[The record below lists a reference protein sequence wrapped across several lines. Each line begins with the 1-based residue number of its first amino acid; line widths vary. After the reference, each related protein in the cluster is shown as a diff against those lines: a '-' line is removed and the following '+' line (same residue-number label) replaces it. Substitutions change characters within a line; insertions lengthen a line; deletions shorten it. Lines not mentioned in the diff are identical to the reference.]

1 MPTAGD
7 VYITLRVHRS
17 GVVIGSVTGDVDW
30 LGAPTLGRFLAKRIA
45 AREDFVLD
53 LRGLGF
59 LGAAGLAT
67 LLEAA
72 GAAAEENVSWAMV
85 TWGPVV
91 NRVIVAIGVSTVL
104 PTHPTLCE
112 ALADVQAG
120 RKRLDRAPART
131 ARRALFASSG
141 WRPPPA

>member
-1 MPTAGD
+1 MPAAGG
-7 VYITLRVHRS
+7 VSVEFRVHRS
-17 GVVIGSVTGDVDW
+17 GVVIGCVTGEVDR
-30 LGAPTLGRFLAKRIA
+30 LGAPVLARFLGHRVA

-91 NRVIVAIGVSTVL
+91 NRVVEATGVSTVL
-104 PTHPTLCE
+104 PTHPTLID
-112 ALADVQAG
+112 ALADVEAG
-120 RKRLDRAPART
+120 RRRFHRVLPKRV
-131 ARRALFASSG
+131 SSV
-141 WRPPPA
+141 PEHHNLPPA